1 MTVCTVTVCCYAD
14 KMPVK
19 MLLGVLGEATY
30 FPHGWQSQIEN
41 EKLWNTS
48 PSTQPHIRLWVS
60 LVTMLEAVGT
70 QHRETEHSYPPGRS
84 GSTLSAHH
92 WSPFLLTIFWLKY
105 SWFTVLCN
113 FCCTAKWFSYTHTH
127 TRTHTHTYIYIHSLL
142 KIIFSTTV
150 YHRMLSVALC
160 AVQ

>member
-60 LVTMLEAVGT
+60 LMTMLEAVGT

-105 SWFTVLCN
+105 SWFTVL
-113 FCCTAKWFSYTHTH
+113 AHQAPLPMGFSRQEYWSGVPLLSTEEFMLLTCGVGEDSCK
-127 TRTHTHTYIYIHSLL
+127 SLGL
-142 KIIFSTTV
+142 QGDPTSPF
-150 YHRMLSVALC
+150 
-160 AVQ
+160 